1 MTETDVNPARGRREG
16 CLSGECYSRVW
27 SVDMAYQRVGE
38 SWVWGAQ
45 QADSQRGPERGFG
58 RQLGCQVGNPGPAA

>member
-1 MTETDVNPARGRREG
+1 MGGVQGSFPERVMTETDVNPARGRREG

-38 SWVWGAQ
+38 S
-45 QADSQRGPERGFG
+45 
-58 RQLGCQVGNPGPAA
+58 